1 MFINRIHPRVPLRLA
16 PLLLELGELSPVVD
30 LDEDLP
36 HDDERD
42 AGGHDGADDPED
54 DAEDVD
60 HLGALLGLL
69 HPHLQLPRLVV
80 VAVHEGEPAAVL
92 VQVRAQPLVLVDE
105 VLGLLHDLHPVVE
118 VEGALAALLH
128 APLVPDLVQR
138 PGLEVL
144 ALDAGCE
151 LVTLAGAGGAVLAV
165 LAAVLSCNI
174 TSSPSPSQVR
184 TQIFGSQIERQ
195 CQQTLFLSISLT
207 LLSLLALALPALA
220 AAVAGA
226 QLVDE
231 LAVGRDAG
239 LVTGAA
245 LA

>member
-1 MFINRIHPRVPLRLA
+1 M
-16 PLLLELGELSPVVD
+16 D

-144 ALDAGCE
+144 ALDAGRE

-165 LAAVLSCNI
+165 LAAVLS
-174 TSSPSPSQVR
+174 
-184 TQIFGSQIERQ
+184 
-195 CQQTLFLSISLT
+195 
-207 LLSLLALALPALA
+207 LLGLLALALPALA